1 MIKIHSCSLWQKV
14 SSKRKSF
21 IKGWKQDRCCYQNKK
36 TKNTTN
42 EKKPE
47 QHTLTFWTRA
57 APSPHKKKKYPWN
70 PGEGKTYKT
79 GSTVPI
85 PLSPPQSDT
94 HSFPTSQVKQLFCVP
109 INISIS
115 SFLADV
121 SHVPH
126 YLNNIRHHL
135 WGILQVI
142 CHCKWAWSAKLFSR
156 SIPLV
161 RHQSEN

>member
-1 MIKIHSCSLWQKV
+1 MTE
-14 SSKRKSF
+14 SKFKKKKLYKRLKT
-21 IKGWKQDRCCYQNKK
+21 GWMLLPKQK

-57 APSPHKKKKYPWN
+57 APSPHKKKKKYPWN

-135 WGILQVI
+135 
-142 CHCKWAWSAKLFSR
+142 
-156 SIPLV
+156 
-161 RHQSEN
+161 